1 MGPYLDVIREQ
12 NFCYS
17 VMGRATCRYESSAR
31 RIISGWLQKMKAKPE
46 VSSEAEL
53 RKNNNNI
60 TTLITES
67 KQIHLRTIKKG

>member
-1 MGPYLDVIREQ
+1 
-12 NFCYS
+12 
-17 VMGRATCRYESSAR
+17 
-31 RIISGWLQKMKAKPE
+31 MKAKPE